1 MDERHLEMAEQFQ
14 EEQLARA
21 IEKAR
26 KTSELEGGV
35 CLNCSEKL
43 LNNKKFCDEWCR
55 EDYEVRERVHR
66 KTHAC

>member
-26 KTSELEGGV
+26 KNPETEGGL

-55 EDYEVRERVHR
+55 EDYEVRERVRR
-66 KTHAC
+66 KTHAS